1 MELSLL
7 KYNSEVKQLPKRNQ
21 GYFRE
26 QRLRSIEKRRRLI
39 KNQKYSGAYLG
50 EWINEPEFKSGI
62 LSKGHNGWL
71 GRGGTAVKTNTR
83 KGHASYRHKGAYGPV
98 NNYSRHDKQQ
108 VVDGK
113 QQLKEWREEDGRE

>member
-1 MELSLL
+1 M
-7 KYNSEVKQLPKRNQ
+7 PKRNQ

-50 EWINEPEFKSGI
+50 RWIDEPEFKSGI
-62 LSKGHNGWL
+62 LSKGHNGLL

-83 KGHASYRHKGAYGPV
+83 KGHASYRHKGAYGLA

-108 VVDGK
+108 VEDGVQQIKELENEDGK
-113 QQLKEWREEDGRE
+113 REKETFDCGRYAE